1 MIIDSL
7 LYNDNVSMFFKFQSS
22 ISHSTHYV
30 YFWKPRLSDVDGYK
44 ASPTNDLCQTAQLIS
59 AQSIE
64 MLLIPC
70 FSLLILWLWNSP
82 ATLGFTLTKVA
93 PTEIRVVEGQ
103 PFSVTCTSDEYYKVS
118 LSIYSPPTTLGH
130 LLPALYLQTRDQE
143 LRSPLDVRGEQRDLR
158 RV

>member
-1 MIIDSL
+1 MATWESL
-7 LYNDNVSMFFKFQSS
+7 VDRNLDTVGNRESRSLAQVLFPP
-22 ISHSTHYV
+22 SH
-30 YFWKPRLSDVDGYK
+30 
-44 ASPTNDLCQTAQLIS
+44 
-59 AQSIE
+59 
-64 MLLIPC
+64 
-70 FSLLILWLWNSP
+70 
-82 ATLGFTLTKVA
+82 LTRVA

-158 RV
+158 RVR